1 MQVGDL
7 YKVKSYISGREAW
20 NGRTG
25 LFVGRD
31 VIERSDGY
39 KVVNYVF
46 LVGGKRRIVD
56 GSFLNVLERLVVAD
70 WNA

>member
-20 NGRTG
+20 NGRAG

-56 GSFLNVLERLVVAD
+56 GSFLNVLERLVVVD
-70 WNA
+70 WDT